1 MAFFKSRVN
10 SIMVYGFLADVL
22 GFVHFAYVSFVVIG
36 QLLIMIGICLR
47 WRWIRDLRF
56 RVIHL
61 AMILIVAL
69 ESLGHLMC
77 PLTTWENQLRVLA
90 GQPEEGDSFVA
101 NLLNNVMFFNDIG
114 YDHWIFKSSYVSFSA
129 LVVMTFVIAPPRRRC
144 RISTPPPVS
153 RRVFTTALLG
163 TVGFIFINTALCM
176 EDYKKSW
183 DDRRENQYQEAMHG
197 AVDAVKPMPPIKE
210 DRLPVYFLAFSGL
223 HFLGLAC
230 LCWALRPQSGQEE
243 SAR

>member
-1 MAFFKSRVN
+1 
-10 SIMVYGFLADVL
+10 MVYGFLADIL
-22 GFVHFAYVSFVVIG
+22 GLIHFLYVSFVVVG
-36 QLLIMIGICLR
+36 QLLIVIGICLR

-101 NLLNNVMFFNDIG
+101 RLLNNVMFCNDIG
-114 YDHWIFKSSYVSFSA
+114 YSHWIFKSSYVSFA
-129 LVVMTFVIAPPRRRC
+129 AIVVMTFVIAPPRRRLH
-144 RISTPPPVS
+144 SSGVPPL
-153 RRVFTTALLG
+153 RRGVLATALLG
-163 TVGFIFINTALCM
+163 TVGFIFVNTALCM

-183 DDRRENQYQEAMHG
+183 DDWRENQYQEALTQG
-197 AVDAVKPMPPIKE
+197 ADAKPIPPPKE
-210 DRLPVYFLAFSGL
+210 DRLPVYFLAFSGFQ
-223 HFLGLAC
+223 FLGLTL
-230 LCWALRPQSGQEE
+230 LCWALRPQSGRDE
-243 SAR
+243 SIH